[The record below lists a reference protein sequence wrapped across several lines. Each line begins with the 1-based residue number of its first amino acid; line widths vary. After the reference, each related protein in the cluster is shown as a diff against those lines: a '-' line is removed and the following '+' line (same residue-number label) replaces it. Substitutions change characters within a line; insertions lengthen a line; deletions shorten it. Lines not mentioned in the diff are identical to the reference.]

1 MKTMLRFSLLLN
13 VLLLGGLVFL
23 ISGSRKSGVSP
34 APTAPTVGMT
44 TPVTA
49 DPPTLPVPKSESA
62 PFRWSQLDSKNDYR
76 QFIANLR
83 AIGCPESTIE
93 DIVGGNVERAFAWK
107 RAQMGVDDSGTG
119 PWSRI
124 SEIALVGSLLGK
136 PAAAISLGSP
146 QIAQNGSA
154 NTQPE
159 ADNSSATAPSS
170 SGPVYPLFLADNANW
185 SSLGFDAS
193 EQAAIGHARQ
203 QFLNEINGANSA
215 SSGSSSQNNSS
226 TPSTPDPNDPAVL
239 QQWQK
244 ALQDANDTLQ
254 ASLGTQD
261 FATYEMQEYY
271 EWYEPQVIANAGK
284 GNLGI
289 NPGAYVPQ

>member
-13 VLLLGGLVFL
+13 VLLLGGLVFF
-23 ISGSRKSGVSP
+23 ISGSRKSDVSP
-34 APTAPTVGMT
+34 APTASTAGVT
-44 TPVTA
+44 TPVA
-49 DPPTLPVPKSESA
+49 ANPPALPVPKSEPA
-62 PFRWSQLDSKNDYR
+62 PFRWTQLDSKNDYR

-83 AIGCPESTIE
+83 AVGCPESTIE

-107 RAQMGVDDSGTG
+107 RAQMAVDDSGTG

-124 SEIALVGSLLGK
+124 SEMALVGSLLGK
-136 PAAAISLGSP
+136 PAAAVSPGSP
-146 QIAQNGSA
+146 QIAQNGAAS
-154 NTQPE
+154 TQPE
-159 ADNSSATAPSS
+159 ADNGAAAPSS
-170 SGPVYPLFLADNANW
+170 SGPAYPLFLADNANW

-193 EQAAIGHARQ
+193 EQAAIGQARQ

-215 SSGSSSQNNSS
+215 SSGSSSQNNGS

-254 ASLGTQD
+254 ASLGSQD

-271 EWYEPQVIANAGK
+271 EWYEPQVIANTGQ

-289 NPGAYVPQ
+289 NPGAYVAH